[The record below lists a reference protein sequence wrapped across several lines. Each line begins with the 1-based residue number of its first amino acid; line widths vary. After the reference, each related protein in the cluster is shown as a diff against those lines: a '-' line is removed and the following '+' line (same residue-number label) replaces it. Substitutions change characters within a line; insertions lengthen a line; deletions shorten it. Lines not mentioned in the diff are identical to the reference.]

1 MRFYTGS
8 IKNKARALFPV
19 PSCVLIVTILLIW
32 RQILKITN
40 MDRNRTV
47 AGLDVHKDSVYLCIM
62 GHDEA
67 IIFQRTYGVLTP
79 DLRQMRD
86 DMLAWGV
93 TEAAMESTAVYWVPV
108 WNELCES
115 MELKLVNPYFI
126 KQLPGR
132 KSDVKDAQWIAE
144 CLLKNLIKGSF
155 VPEPIVQDMRKLNR
169 RIMDLT
175 EDMTYNCNKLDAAL
189 QRCGFRLS
197 NYVTRIKSKSY
208 QSVLKSIVEG
218 ETSPEALVKLVHGRT
233 VNKHGRETVKA
244 AVTGSFAKTD
254 LTVFRQLKET
264 INLIERQ
271 IEECQKELTA
281 LCKEYFPEQYERL
294 QTIPGVKERAATA
307 IIAETGVDM
316 RMFATAACL
325 VGWCG
330 LKPRNDV
337 SNGRYKSR
345 KVTHGNRYL
354 RQILVEIAWA
364 ASRTR
369 NCFFSHF
376 SYIQTTVKKKSRM
389 KIQVAIA
396 RKILVAVWHM
406 LTKGQ
411 DFIDIYLKRLEERRL
426 IEEQLR
432 QLESEMA
439 N

>member
-1 MRFYTGS
+1 
-8 IKNKARALFPV
+8 
-19 PSCVLIVTILLIW
+19 
-32 RQILKITN
+32 

-47 AGLDVHKDSVYLCIM
+47 AGLDIHKDSIYLCIM
-62 GHDEA
+62 GHDET
-67 IIFQRTYGVLTP
+67 IIFENKYGVLTP
-79 DLRQMRD
+79 DLRQMCN
-86 DMLAWGV
+86 DMVERGV

-115 MELKLVNPYFI
+115 MKLKLVNPYFI

-169 RIMDLT
+169 RIMDLN
-175 EDMTYNCNKLDAAL
+175 EDMTYNCNKLDAAM

-197 NYVTRIKSKSY
+197 NYVNTIKSRSY
-208 QSVLKSIVEG
+208 QKVLVAIIGGTARPDE
-218 ETSPEALVKLVHGRT
+218 LVKMVHGRT
-233 VNKHGRETVKA
+233 INKHGRDTIKA
-244 AVTGSFAKTD
+244 AVTGTFSEID
-254 LTVFRQLKET
+254 ISIFRQIKEV
-264 INLIERQ
+264 IDMIERQ

-281 LCKEYFPEQYERL
+281 LCEQHFPEQFRRL

-316 RMFATAACL
+316 KMFATAACL

-354 RQILVEIAWA
+354 RQILIEIAWG

-369 NCFFSHF
+369 NCFFSYF
-376 SYIQTTVKKKSRM
+376 SYIQTTVKKKSKM

-396 RKILVAVWHM
+396 RKILVAIWHM
-406 LTKGQ
+406 LSKEQ
-411 DFIDIYLKRLEERRL
+411 DFIDIYLKRLEENRKM
-426 IEEQLR
+426 EEQLKS
-432 QLESEMA
+432 LESKMA
-439 N
+439 

>member
-1 MRFYTGS
+1 
-8 IKNKARALFPV
+8 
-19 PSCVLIVTILLIW
+19 
-32 RQILKITN
+32 

-47 AGLDVHKDSVYLCIM
+47 AGLDIHKDSIYLCIM
-62 GHDEA
+62 RHDET
-67 IIFQRTYGVLTP
+67 IIFENKYGVLTP
-79 DLRQMRD
+79 DLRQMCN
-86 DMLAWGV
+86 DMVERGV

-115 MELKLVNPYFI
+115 MKLKLVNPYFI

-132 KSDVKDAQWIAE
+132 KSNVKDAQWIAE
-144 CLLKNLIKGSF
+144 CQLKNLIKGSF

-169 RIMDLT
+169 RIMDLN
-175 EDMTYNCNKLDAAL
+175 EDMTYNCNKLDAAM

-197 NYVTRIKSKSY
+197 NYVNTIKSKSY
-208 QSVLKSIVEG
+208 QKVLVAIIGGTAHPDE
-218 ETSPEALVKLVHGRT
+218 LVKMVHGRT
-233 VNKHGRETVKA
+233 INKHGRDTIKA
-244 AVTGSFAKTD
+244 AVTGTFSETD
-254 LTVFRQLKET
+254 ITIFRQIKEV
-264 INLIERQ
+264 IDMIERQ

-281 LCKEYFPEQYERL
+281 LCEQHFPEQFRRL

-316 RMFATAACL
+316 KMFATAACL

-354 RQILVEIAWA
+354 RQILIEIAWG

-369 NCFFSHF
+369 NCFFSYF
-376 SYIQTTVKKKSRM
+376 SYIQTTVKKKSKM

-396 RKILVAVWHM
+396 RKILVAIWHM
-406 LTKGQ
+406 LSKEQ
-411 DFIDIYLKRLEERRL
+411 DFIDIYLKRLEENRKM
-426 IEEQLR
+426 EEQLKS
-432 QLESEMA
+432 LESKMV
-439 N
+439 

>member
-1 MRFYTGS
+1 
-8 IKNKARALFPV
+8 
-19 PSCVLIVTILLIW
+19 
-32 RQILKITN
+32 

-47 AGLDVHKDSVYLCIM
+47 AGLDIHKDSIYLCIM
-62 GHDEA
+62 RHDET
-67 IIFQRTYGVLTP
+67 IIFENKYGVLTP
-79 DLRQMRD
+79 DLRQMCN
-86 DMLAWGV
+86 DMVERGV

-115 MELKLVNPYFI
+115 MKLKLVNPYFI

-169 RIMDLT
+169 RIMDLN
-175 EDMTYNCNKLDAAL
+175 EDMTYNCNKLDAAM

-197 NYVTRIKSKSY
+197 NYVNTIKSRSY
-208 QSVLKSIVEG
+208 QKVLGAIIGGTARPDE
-218 ETSPEALVKLVHGRT
+218 LVKMVHGRT
-233 VNKHGRETVKA
+233 INKHGRDTIKA
-244 AVTGSFAKTD
+244 AVTGTFSETD
-254 LTVFRQLKET
+254 ITIFRQIKEV
-264 INLIERQ
+264 IDMIERQ

-281 LCKEYFPEQYERL
+281 LCEQHFPEQFRRL

-316 RMFATAACL
+316 KMFATAACL

-354 RQILVEIAWA
+354 RQILIEIAWG

-369 NCFFSHF
+369 NCFFSYF
-376 SYIQTTVKKKSRM
+376 SYIQTTVKKKSKM

-396 RKILVAVWHM
+396 RKILVAIWHM
-406 LTKGQ
+406 LSKEQ
-411 DFIDIYLKRLEERRL
+411 DFIDIYLKRLEENRKM
-426 IEEQLR
+426 EEQLKS
-432 QLESEMA
+432 LESKMA
-439 N
+439 

>member
-1 MRFYTGS
+1 
-8 IKNKARALFPV
+8 
-19 PSCVLIVTILLIW
+19 
-32 RQILKITN
+32 

-47 AGLDVHKDSVYLCIM
+47 AGLDVHKDSIYLCIM

-67 IIFQRTYGVLTP
+67 IIFEKTYGVLTP
-79 DLRQMRD
+79 ELRQMCN
-86 DMLAWGV
+86 DMVERGV
-93 TEAAMESTAVYWVPV
+93 TAAAMESTAVYWVPV

-132 KSDVKDAQWIAE
+132 KSDVRDAQWIAE

-155 VPEPIVQDMRKLNR
+155 VPEPLVQDMRKLNR
-169 RIMDLT
+169 RIMDLN
-175 EDMTYNCNKLDAAL
+175 EDMTYNCNKLDAAM

-197 NYVTRIKSKSY
+197 NYVATIKTRSY
-208 QSVLKSIVEG
+208 QKVLGAIIG
-218 ETSPEALVKLVHGRT
+218 GTTDPEELTRMVHGRT
-233 VNKHGRETVKA
+233 VNKHGRDTIRS
-244 AVTGSFAKTD
+244 AVTASFSKAD
-254 LTVFRQLKET
+254 ITVFRQTKEVIDT
-264 INLIERQ
+264 IERQ
-271 IEECQKELTA
+271 IEECQEELTA
-281 LCKEYFPEQYERL
+281 LCMEHFPEQYRRL

-316 RMFATAACL
+316 KMFATAACL

-354 RQILVEIAWA
+354 RQILIEIAWG

-369 NCFFSHF
+369 NCFFSNF

-389 KIQVAIA
+389 KILVAIA

-406 LTKGQ
+406 ISKGE
-411 DFIDIYLKRLEERRL
+411 DFIDIYLKRLEEQKAL
-426 IEEQLR
+426 EEQIKR
-432 QLESEMA
+432 LEA
-439 N
+439 TVVN